1 MSKSVDSF
9 YIHYSDKKKGGRLVT
24 KLGIILFPQS
34 IFNTAAV
41 KIGKTISLKIYNSLK
56 CIHNIYWPITTPLSG
71 FRRDS
76 VSSFQHQFDWL
87 KCPVTL
93 RSLLLLSSP
102 SSLFRNFPLFLHQ
115 VPSFLCIFRTRIWIW
130 KICCCNLCIH
140 VCQYLEEV
148 FIISLCPSFNTI

>member
-9 YIHYSDKKKGGRLVT
+9 YIHYSDKKRRKAGNKIRHHPVST
-24 KLGIILFPQS
+24 KHIQHCS
-34 IFNTAAV
+34 SQNR
-41 KIGKTISLKIYNSLK
+41 KTISLKIYNSLK

-115 VPSFLCIFRTRIWIW
+115 VLSFLCIFRTRIWIW
-130 KICCCNLCIH
+130 IICCCNLCIH